1 MFKSSFSG
9 CFWMQISH
17 HGGQPTNSHKTQLD
31 GHLQFSLRPLATQGF
46 WLMLWTETFR
56 LTPVSVDGRHWL
68 GRMGEDSVTAFD
80 PTARRMEII
89 MKDSSAMVNS
99 VTNCSTLL
107 PSPLL
112 VGPGEVGILNLPCEG
127 FFYKEGRNGRNLSST
142 NIEGIC
148 LVGFLGNPNVQHL
161 VPRLSPSLGCRA
173 YHIA

>member
-9 CFWMQISH
+9 CFWMQFSH
-17 HGGQPTNSHKTQLD
+17 HGGQPTNSHKIQLPVT
-31 GHLQFSLRPLATQGF
+31 GRTPTATLGY

-56 LTPVSVDGRHWL
+56 LTPVSVYGRHWL
-68 GRMGEDSVTAFD
+68 GWMGEDSVTAFD
-80 PTARRMEII
+80 PTARRMEIM
-89 MKDSSAMVNS
+89 MKDSSEMLNS
-99 VTNCSTLL
+99 VKNCSAALL

-127 FFYKEGRNGRNLSST
+127 LFYKEGKNGSNLSWT

-148 LVGFLGNPNVQHL
+148 FIGLLGNPDVQHL